1 MDLEFLN
8 YITVTVLLKNMMKI
22 KKRHCDNAVSIT
34 SIIKRIVGEV
44 LILLLLLSKNKSTR
58 CFEIIIVQ
66 SQFVSK
72 YKMLSQ
78 NSVIYKLI

>member
-34 SIIKRIVGEV
+34 SIIKRIVDEV

-72 YKMLSQ
+72 YKILSQ

>member
-8 YITVTVLLKNMMKI
+8 YITVTVLLKNMKI

-72 YKMLSQ
+72 YKILSQ